1 MDLSELLPVVA
12 ALIVAMLGMIAFR
25 SSSRIASKAVRLAMR
40 ILAGSL
46 AAIPLLIATA
56 LIFFALNYTRHLPQQ
71 ISPDGRLIAITTYTV
86 NNGTGVDQ
94 AEISIRHPWNPYAHR
109 VYAGPA
115 EYKPNAKTPD
125 PEAQWL
131 DSTHLR
137 VRFNTY
143 ASTANSPGLT
153 PQGCATQAE
162 GVTVVC
168 EETRVHA
175 AQ

>member
-115 EYKPNAKTPD
+115 EYKPNAKNSRSRGPVARFH
-125 PEAQWL
+125 PPSGSLQ
-131 DSTHLR
+131 HLR
-137 VRFNTY
+137 FDRQLTRPHP
-143 ASTANSPGLT
+143 AGLCHPGGGRNRGL
-153 PQGCATQAE
+153 
-162 GVTVVC
+162 
-168 EETRVHA
+168 
-175 AQ
+175 